1 MKFSIYAD
9 SFNVYPQPPYL
20 DISLNSDLVFVF
32 VHDLAW
38 PLRGQIFWPLSFSD
52 LKISEI

>member
-38 PLRGQIFWPLSFSD
+38 PLRGQIFLPLSFSD